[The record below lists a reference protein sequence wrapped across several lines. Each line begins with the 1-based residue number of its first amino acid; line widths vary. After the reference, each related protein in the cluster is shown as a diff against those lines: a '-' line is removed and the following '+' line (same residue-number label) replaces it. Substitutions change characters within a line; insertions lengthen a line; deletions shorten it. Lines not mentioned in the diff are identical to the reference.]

1 MKEFILENW
10 KTGLWILFASGFVF
24 EITPIKIKPLSALLK
39 WIGKNLNKDVRDD
52 ISKLEVKVDCVKN
65 DMQSHTVESQRR
77 DILNYASELRNGE
90 KKTEEH
96 FAYIMK
102 LHDRYEEYTKRNK
115 IKNSQADLAY
125 EYILDMYKK
134 CRDGDGFL

>member
-1 MKEFILENW
+1 MSEQILEYI
-10 KTGLWILFASGFVF
+10 KYGVWILFGSGVIF
-24 EITPIKIKPLSALLK
+24 EITPIKIKPISKILK
-39 WIGKNLNKDVRDD
+39 WIGKKLNEGVRED
-52 ISKLEVKVDCVKN
+52 ISKLQIKVDCVKN

-77 DILNYASELRNGE
+77 DILNFANELRNGE

-96 FAYIMK
+96 FSYIMK

-125 EYILDMYKK
+125 EYILDMYKQ

>member
-1 MKEFILENW
+1 MSEQILEYI
-10 KTGLWILFASGFVF
+10 KYGVWILFGSGVF
-24 EITPIKIKPLSALLK
+24 IEITPLKIKPFSNLLK
-39 WIGKNLNKDVRDD
+39 WIGKNLNKYVIDD
-52 ISKLEVKVDCVKN
+52 ISKLQTKVDSVKDDLQN
-65 DMQSHTVESQRR
+65 HTVESQRR
-77 DILNYASELRNGE
+77 DILNFANELRNGE

-96 FAYIMK
+96 FSYIMK

-125 EYILDMYKK
+125 EYILDMYKQ

>member
-1 MKEFILENW
+1 M
-10 KTGLWILFASGFVF
+10 FASGFVF

>member
-96 FAYIMK
+96 FVYIMK

>member
-1 MKEFILENW
+1 M
-10 KTGLWILFASGFVF
+10 FASGFVF

-134 CRDGDGFL
+134 CRNGDGFL

>member
-1 MKEFILENW
+1 MSEQVLEYI
-10 KTGLWILFASGFVF
+10 KYGFWILFGSGIFF
-24 EITPIKIKPLSALLK
+24 EITPIKIKPISRILK
-39 WIGKNLNKDVRDD
+39 WIGKSLNKDVRDD
-52 ISKLEVKVDCVKN
+52 IFKLEVKVINIQKDLQ
-65 DMQSHTVESQRR
+65 DHTVESQRR
-77 DILNYASELRNGE
+77 DILNFANELRNGE

>member
-1 MKEFILENW
+1 MSEQVLEYI
-10 KTGLWILFASGFVF
+10 KYGFWILFGSGIFI
-24 EITPIKIKPLSALLK
+24 EITPIKVKPFSSLLK

-52 ISKLEVKVDCVKN
+52 ISKLQIKVIDIQK

-77 DILNYASELRNGE
+77 DILNFASELRNGE

-102 LHDRYEEYTKRNK
+102 LHDRYEEYTKLNK

-125 EYILDMYKK
+125 EYILDMYKQ

>member
-1 MKEFILENW
+1 MSEQVLEYI
-10 KTGLWILFASGFVF
+10 KYGFWILFGSGIFF
-24 EITPIKIKPLSALLK
+24 EITPIKIKPISGILK
-39 WIGKNLNKDVRDD
+39 WIGKSLNKDVRDD
-52 ISKLEVKVDCVKN
+52 IFKLEVKVINIQKDLQ
-65 DMQSHTVESQRR
+65 DHTVESQRR
-77 DILNYASELRNGE
+77 DILNFANELRNGE

-96 FAYIMK
+96 FSYIMK

>member
-1 MKEFILENW
+1 M
-10 KTGLWILFASGFVF
+10 FASGFVF

-96 FAYIMK
+96 FVYIMK